1 MLSLT
6 GNKHNP
12 NNIRLHRDD
21 GLAIFENT
29 SGRNLNKLKK
39 IFQKMF
45 KNKGLDVVINC
56 NMKVVNS

>member
-21 GLAIFENT
+21 GLAIFKSR

-56 NMKVVNS
+56 NMIVINS

>member
-21 GLAIFENT
+21 GLAIFENA

>member
-21 GLAIFENT
+21 GLAIFKNT
-29 SGRNLNKLKK
+29 SARNLNKLKK